1 MNPVVLSPLLMQP
14 AVTPQA
20 NGRHKDTPE
29 ALHQAAQDFEALFIH
44 MMMKAGREGLGE
56 GGIVPPGDGEKF
68 FADALDQEF
77 GRLAAGQGGFGIARQ
92 LEAQWKGAVASD
104 DHDPSAAP

>member
-1 MNPVVLSPLLMQP
+1 MKPVVLSPLLMQP
-14 AVTPQA
+14 TVTPQV
-20 NGRHKDTPE
+20 NRGHKDTPE

-56 GGIVPPGDGEKF
+56 GGIVPQGSGEKF
-68 FADALDQEF
+68 FADALDQEI

-104 DHDPSAAP
+104 DSDPSPAP

>member
-1 MNPVVLSPLLMQP
+1 MKPVAVPPLLMP
-14 AVTPQA
+14 VITTPQVSA
-20 NGRHKDTPE
+20 SHKDTPE

-56 GGIVPPGDGEKF
+56 GGVVPRGDGEKF
-68 FADALDQEF
+68 FADALDQEL
-77 GRLAAGQGGFGIARQ
+77 GRLAARQGGFGIARQ

-104 DHDPSAAP
+104 DKDPSPAP